1 MPRHPYI
8 LFDLDG
14 PLTAAELHA
23 GRRAAAQPETVAQR
37 LGA

>member
-1 MPRHPYI
+1 MPRHPY
-8 LFDLDG
+8 LHFDLDG
-14 PLTAAELHA
+14 LLSAAELHA